1 MTNTALSVA
10 KARPLPKHVE
20 HVEEGVDRE
29 LNTRGRY
36 QVCMELASGGMGT
49 VYLALYRGVDG
60 FERVVALKRMH
71 EHLSSQARFVEMFFN
86 EAQAM
91 ARVQHPAICGLIDLG
106 TFNDSYYLAMEYLEG
121 EPMSAIGDGL
131 ANSDTE
137 FESPRLPMLIARI
150 VSRLCDGLH
159 AIHQTRDEH
168 GKLLQLVHCDITPHN
183 LFVLYDG
190 TVRVTDFGIA
200 RANGALKRGPGAT
213 HGKVPYMAPEQL
225 TGAEPDCRADVW
237 SMGVVLWEML
247 TRAPLFDGRG
257 ANTLVESV
265 LSKPIASVCDVNPSV
280 PEALGAIVSKALER
294 NPTERFQTA
303 QQLGLALES
312 FLGDNGDSVPAGDVG
327 SWLQRLFPGH
337 CDDRR
342 ALRAMARAIGDQL
355 MPPSIR
361 PLSDLRTN
369 SLNFSAWKEQQATRE
384 LTMSVVTDTD
394 APPTTAQLDAP
405 VAAPAQ
411 PKAAQTWNIV
421 AAVVFVIAGGLV
433 VAGLSASKTRPS
445 VAATQPSAAPAANL
459 PPQAAPPA
467 APSQAPQAAPT
478 QAQAQAPAVAPPAA
492 AAAPLQAAAAQP
504 AATQPASAAVTPPPA
519 AAPPASA
526 ESASPPPTAAVAPPA
541 QIAPPAAAAKAAAA
555 SAATKR
561 REPAVPSEPKPS
573 RGKATATSS
582 GGFVATGS
590 IYVLSNPGPADVLW
604 QERLLGVT
612 PVRIRLPAG
621 DQTLR
626 LRAKS
631 SGSVTTLDVHI
642 G

>member
-1 MTNTALSVA
+1 MTSTAQVNV
-10 KARPLPKHVE
+10 KARPTLPKNVE

-121 EPMSAIGDGL
+121 EAISSI
-131 ANSDTE
+131 AEAIAQSDTE
-137 FESPRLPMLIARI
+137 FESPRLPMLVARI
-150 VSRLCDGLH
+150 ISRLCDGLH

-200 RANGALKRGPGAT
+200 RANAGLRKTFAST

-225 TGAEPDCRADVW
+225 NGADPDCRADVW

-247 TRAPLFDGRG
+247 CRRPLFDGRG
-257 ANTLVESV
+257 ANTLVEAV
-265 LSKPIASVCDVNPSV
+265 INKAIPNVCDLNPSV
-280 PEALGAIVSKALER
+280 PPALGTIVQRALER
-294 NPTERFQTA
+294 NPAERYQTA

-312 FLGDNGDSVPAGDVG
+312 FLGDSGDSVPAGDLG
-327 SWLQRLFPGH
+327 AWLQRLFPGH

-361 PLSDLRTN
+361 PLSDLRSN
-369 SLNFSAWKEQQATRE
+369 SLNLTAWKGQLATRE
-384 LTMSVVTDTD
+384 LTMSVVSDTD
-394 APPTTAQLDAP
+394 APPT
-405 VAAPAQ
+405 
-411 PKAAQTWNIV
+411 
-421 AAVVFVIAGGLV
+421 
-433 VAGLSASKTRPS
+433 
-445 VAATQPSAAPAANL
+445 AT
-459 PPQAAPPA
+459 
-467 APSQAPQAAPT
+467 T
-478 QAQAQAPAVAPPAA
+478 D
-492 AAAPLQAAAAQP
+492 
-504 AATQPASAAVTPPPA
+504 AVTPPPV
-519 AAPPASA
+519 
-526 ESASPPPTAAVAPPA
+526 PTTTEAITGAVKPA
-541 QIAPPAAAAKAAAA
+541 QPPNWQNIAAAAVFVLAAGLAYAGWRAGAPPNAA
-555 SAATKR
+555 VDPNAGRTAPT
-561 REPAVPSEPKPS
+561 PPS
-573 RGKATATSS
+573 
-582 GGFVATGS
+582 
-590 IYVLSNPGPADVLW
+590 GP
-604 QERLLGVT
+604 VT
-612 PVRIRLPAG
+612 PLARSATPAA
-621 DQTLR
+621 R
-626 LRAKS
+626 PAAPA
-631 SGSVTTLDVHI
+631 
-642 G
+642 